1 MKTGT
6 AFKVR
11 LPSKRLPKNT
21 GVIAD
26 CSADLA
32 LIRTVPT
39 TNGPLNKAIRNPET
53 RCSVHDGL
61 VTATTKIM
69 TGRMHRNERSF
80 RGQLRRLSIHL
91 HSSAF
96 HLRF

>member
-21 GVIAD
+21 GVIVD

-39 TNGPLNKAIRNPET
+39 TKWTFEQGDPKP
-53 RCSVHDGL
+53 
-61 VTATTKIM
+61 
-69 TGRMHRNERSF
+69 
-80 RGQLRRLSIHL
+80 
-91 HSSAF
+91 
-96 HLRF
+96 